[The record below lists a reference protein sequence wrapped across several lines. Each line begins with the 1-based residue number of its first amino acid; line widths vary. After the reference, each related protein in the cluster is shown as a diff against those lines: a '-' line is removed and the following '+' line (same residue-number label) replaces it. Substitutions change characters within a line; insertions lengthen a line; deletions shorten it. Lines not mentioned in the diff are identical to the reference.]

1 MQTQTAAPADALV
14 EPYPCERCGEVY
26 DEASG
31 DGYCGLCPS
40 CADDDTDDG

>member
-1 MQTQTAAPADALV
+1 MTTDQITMV
-14 EPYPCERCGEVY
+14 EPHDCDECGETY

-40 CADDDTDDG
+40 CADKGVEPHA